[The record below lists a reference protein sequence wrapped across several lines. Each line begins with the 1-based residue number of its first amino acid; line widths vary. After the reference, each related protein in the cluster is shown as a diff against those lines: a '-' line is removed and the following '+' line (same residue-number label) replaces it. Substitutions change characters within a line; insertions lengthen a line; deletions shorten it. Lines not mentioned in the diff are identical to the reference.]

1 MSVAVRAYIRRT
13 HLGHGQSLRK
23 PGAYSFVE
31 SVIDRALFKTLRE
44 YFLSEYLRGLPADD
58 EEVYRAREAK
68 SLREASELACRLAR
82 ESGVGC
88 IVVEDERNG
97 LPRPVFYH
105 GNAVYVTGYFGSRRD
120 WEAGM
125 AHPTIF
131 ILDRPADARTAR
143 MIGRRLGH
151 LADEDYLEDA
161 VVADVEDCVSSGE
174 CEVDVV
180 IEGDDVRVKGVRSL
194 A

>member
-1 MSVAVRAYIRRT
+1 MSVAVRAYVRRT

-105 GNAVYVTGYFGSRRD
+105 GNAVYVTGYFGSPFLSSSTTMQPTPDSLAKRHASS
-120 WEAGM
+120 EAS
-125 AHPTIF
+125 
-131 ILDRPADARTAR
+131 
-143 MIGRRLGH
+143 RRLF
-151 LADEDYLEDA
+151 A
-161 VVADVEDCVSSGE
+161 
-174 CEVDVV
+174 
-180 IEGDDVRVKGVRSL
+180 SL
-194 A
+194 AL